1 MESGVTVAVLLRW
14 EPPKEGDLPVHNYR
28 ITWMSRHTH
37 ATQKHKHTLQAHTHT
52 VASNTHARPAQGRK
66 ESNSRVTQGVSQLS
80 ASLIIQNKKCGH
92 FSFSFHDVSRYICFL
107 KALKKV
113 KKKVHS
119 FKYNV
124 SHFSS

>member
-37 ATQKHKHTLQAHTHT
+37 AAQKHKHTLQAHTHT
-52 VASNTHARPAQGRK
+52 VASNTHARPAQSRTPAQGRK

-80 ASLIIQNKKCGH
+80 TSLIIPNKKCGH
-92 FSFSFHDVSRYICFL
+92 LSCFFAYKHIVSGR
-107 KALKKV
+107 
-113 KKKVHS
+113 
-119 FKYNV
+119 
-124 SHFSS
+124 